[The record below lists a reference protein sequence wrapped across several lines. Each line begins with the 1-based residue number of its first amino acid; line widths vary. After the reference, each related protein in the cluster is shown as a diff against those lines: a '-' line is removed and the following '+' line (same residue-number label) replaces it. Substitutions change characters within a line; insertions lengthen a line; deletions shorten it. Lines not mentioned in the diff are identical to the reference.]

1 MEISTSKK
9 CATPPSPLHDPAE
22 VLDLC
27 VTADRMA
34 KSVGHRF
41 VVSRERLLNFMGLYQ
56 AAELPLPLDVFA
68 RLNDAGV
75 IVR

>member
-9 CATPPSPLHDPAE
+9 CATPRSRSR
-22 VLDLC
+22 DLN
-27 VTADRMA
+27 
-34 KSVGHRF
+34 
-41 VVSRERLLNFMGLYQ
+41 LLELYRATEQ
-56 AAELPLPLDVFA
+56 VLPLDVWA